1 MDSSVLPYA
10 PTSTITRYSAMF
22 ANYCWSATAAGEDS
36 RPVRTPDVGASDTVG
51 YALPGL
57 PTAKCLAK
65 VSASRP
71 RRTFADMGSSRSR
84 CDAVG
89 AYSNMPGDQA
99 DLQDVLRGGEF
110 APTFLRHQ
118 RFLREGIEAFGR
130 GCSAEGICG
139 SGVFVVTLQNNC
151 KRGSSYFVA

>member
-1 MDSSVLPYA
+1 MNYTELLIFSVDSSVLPYA

-22 ANYCWSATAAGEDS
+22 ANDYCWSATAAGEDS

-65 VSASRP
+65 GSASRP
-71 RRTFADMGSSRSR
+71 RRTFAVMGSPRSR
-84 CDAVG
+84 CY
-89 AYSNMPGDQA
+89 AYI
-99 DLQDVLRGGEF
+99 
-110 APTFLRHQ
+110 
-118 RFLREGIEAFGR
+118 FLREGIEAFGR

-151 KRGSSYFVA
+151 KRGSSCFVA